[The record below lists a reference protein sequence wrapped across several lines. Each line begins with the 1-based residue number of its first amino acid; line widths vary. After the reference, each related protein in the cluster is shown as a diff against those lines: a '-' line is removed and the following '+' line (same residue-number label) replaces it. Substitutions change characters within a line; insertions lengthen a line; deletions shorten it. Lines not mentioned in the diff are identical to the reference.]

1 MCHSSI
7 FLSFVS
13 HSSPLFPQQVE
24 PFLCDC
30 VSISKLLAQAIAPFT
45 QDMQTPTNLEE
56 TKKVLKKHQLK
67 KRRTIDQLQIDELTS
82 QGLKINKLIKQESEE
97 RYKDQCMYL
106 RCWVDTVILQCVLL

>member
-1 MCHSSI
+1 MTLPLSSLH
-7 FLSFVS
+7 FYSPSFS
-13 HSSPLFPQQVE
+13 ISPLQQVE

-45 QDMQTPTNLEE
+45 KDMETPTNLEE
-56 TKKVLKKHQLK
+56 TKEVLKKHQLK

-97 RYKDQCMYL
+97 RYTLCHCVGPL
-106 RCWVDTVILQCVLL
+106 RRVQTLCELN